1 MADFTEWEYKEDTW
15 FTPVAPNL
23 EILTK
28 KSNREI
34 RFAFLR
40 PGSGIPQGFYVG
52 KDGYPKFRRFELDGT
67 KRENN
72 LERASHTPVV
82 PLKEAERQ
90 IGEWESTEIPDF
102 TTWLGLHSKEGW
114 EIFKIS
120 RDFLDQ
126 RETTWCI
133 FRRKI

>member
-1 MADFTEWEYKEDTW
+1 MAEWEYKEDTW
-15 FTPVAPNL
+15 FTPIAPNIG
-23 EILTK
+23 ILTK

-34 RFAFLR
+34 RFAFLNR
-40 PGSGIPQGFYVG
+40 EFGIPQGFYVG

-67 KRENN
+67 EWEDNFV
-72 LERASHTPVV
+72 ERVARMRVV

-90 IGEWESTEIPDF
+90 IDEWESTEIPDF

-120 RDFLDQ
+120 REF
-126 RETTWCI
+126 RNTNKNTWCV

>member
-1 MADFTEWEYKEDTW
+1 MAEWEYKEDTW
-15 FTPVAPNL
+15 FTPVAPD
-23 EILTK
+23 IGIVTK
-28 KSNREI
+28 KSNKEI
-34 RFAFLR
+34 RFAFLNR
-40 PGSGIPQGFYVG
+40 EGGTPQGFYVG
-52 KDGYPKFRRFELDGT
+52 KDGYPKFRRFELDGA

-72 LERASHTPVV
+72 LEPLTYKSVV

-90 IGEWESTEIPDF
+90 IDEWESTEIPDF

-120 RDFLDQ
+120 REF
-126 RETTWCI
+126 RNKNENTWCV

>member
-1 MADFTEWEYKEDTW
+1 MAEWEYKEDDW
-15 FTPVAPNL
+15 FTPIAPD
-23 EILTK
+23 IGIITK
-28 KSNREI
+28 KSNKEI
-34 RFAFLR
+34 RFAFLNR
-40 PGSGIPQGFYVG
+40 NYGVPQGFYVG
-52 KDGYPKFRRFELDGT
+52 KDGYPKFRRFELDGA

-72 LERASHTPVV
+72 LERTFYDPVV

-90 IGEWESTEIPDF
+90 IAEWESTEIPDF

-120 RDFLDQ
+120 RDFRDQ
-126 RETTWCI
+126 RKFTWCI